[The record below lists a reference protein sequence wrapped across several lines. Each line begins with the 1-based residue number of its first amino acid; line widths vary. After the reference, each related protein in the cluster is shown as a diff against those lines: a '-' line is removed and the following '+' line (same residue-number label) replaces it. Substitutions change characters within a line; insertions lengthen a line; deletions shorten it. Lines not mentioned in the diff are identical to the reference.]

1 MRQLCVFFSNE
12 YRYEASSFEKEF
24 GFICREKNNT
34 GLYEHIL

>member
-1 MRQLCVFFSNE
+1 MRQLCVFFSSE

-24 GFICREKNNT
+24 GFICHEKNNT